1 MNLKKIF
8 NKIFPCHF
16 DEPLCKDNLWGCRCG
31 KTSSKAN
38 KAEQTAA
45 EQRQS
50 AEQTAGLETQSA
62 ANEAERRLTEAGK
75 TARGQM
81 TAAGEPSAEETSRL
95 NRYRS
100 KALTPA
106 ETLMTESGPISQ
118 AVARRIQQNVER
130 PVGTYEEGSL
140 MPEARTRIK
149 EGMARPVGTYEEG
162 SLMPEVR
169 ARIRERVVNPGLDY
183 ERDLPAYAEGVSEP
197 LWRSLKARGIAPPP
211 GSEGGGLGTQQF
223 MKGAEPALAELRARA
238 IAEDIERGTAFGGY
252 EEATRA
258 ENIERGAAFGGYEEA
273 QKKEDIGAGQ
283 QYGTEAR
290 GLQDLWTRLE
300 DVLGEAI
307 QGRRY
312 EAGIEGA
319 SAEQLGVREGAPYGV
334 KGAEAK
340 GAGFTEA
347 ARINQEEVNTRYA
360 RKREEASQLGK
371 DIGTALMLAA
381 APFTG
386 GATLAAI
393 PAVQGMGGGGGGTAS
408 AGASLA
414 TSLLARR
421 TPTAEVGGM
430 GKVPVALP
438 DYYRSK
444 AAQIPT
450 PIRGKS
456 MFSDESP
463 SSRILAKRTMGRG

>member
-1 MNLKKIF
+1 MKIPKWAEEFKK
-8 NKIFPCHF
+8 K
-16 DEPLCKDNLWGCRCG
+16 WGFYPIAG
-31 KTSSKAN
+31 GNSSSKAN

-45 EQRQS
+45 EQRQT
-50 AEQTAGLETQSA
+50 AEQTAGLETQAA

-81 TAAGEPSAEETSRL
+81 MAAGEPSAEETSRL

-140 MPEARTRIK
+140 LPEARARVKERIVK
-149 EGMARPVGTYEEG
+149 
-162 SLMPEVR
+162 
-169 ARIRERVVNPGLDY
+169 PGLDY
-183 ERDLPAYAEGVSEP
+183 ERDLPAYTEGVTNP

-223 MKGAEPALAELRARA
+223 MKGAEPALAELRAKA
-238 IAEDIERGTAFGGY
+238 ISEDIDRGTAFGGY
-252 EEATRA
+252 EEA
-258 ENIERGAAFGGYEEA
+258 
-273 QKKEDIGAGQ
+273 QKREDIGAGQ

-312 EAGIEGA
+312 EAGMEGA

-360 RKREEASQLGK
+360 RKREEATQLGK

-381 APFTG
+381 GPFTG

-393 PAVQGMGGGGGGTAS
+393 PAVQGMGGGGGGAAS
-408 AGASLA
+408 AGTSLA
-414 TSLLARR
+414 TSLLSRKM
-421 TPTAEVGGM
+421 PTAEVGGM
-430 GKVPVALP
+430 GTVPVAP
-438 DYYRSK
+438 KNYYQSK

-450 PIRGKS
+450 S
-456 MFSDESP
+456 ESP
-463 SSRILAKRTMGRG
+463 ANRILARRTMGRG